1 MLGNRTRWCSP
12 GFNPCKGS
20 GLKPGLSLLVL
31 ILVFASSSKV
41 DAQDLYAGEFLQIP
55 VGSRALGMGG
65 AYTAIANDESAF
77 HWNPA
82 GVSLIPD
89 QLVGFMYSSEYGTPG
104 NSLANFYQLGFT
116 YPMKDMTLALNW
128 VRLSVGDLAQT
139 PDLTNISVTD
149 ERAQL
154 VEEIYDGAPN
164 YFSDNEDAVVL
175 SIARDNKFN
184 LDWGWLYYK
193 EQIEVPIG
201 INFKIIHQAIGTFGT
216 ANAIGVD
223 GGAMLRFSLGEF
235 LLDTALGNVSL
246 GVSVTDIAGTQLA
259 WSTQRTEIIPMQ
271 INGGFAYSQ
280 PIPAI
285 QSVAT
290 FSSDYL
296 MDERAQPRFG
306 FEMTYD
312 KRLSLRFGLD
322 QGEFT
327 TGAGYNW
334 EHKIDVNYSLSIN
347 NALGPENRL
356 SFSAD
361 LDNLL
366 KKGAPGE

>member
-1 MLGNRTRWCSP
+1 MRIRKCRAETRRWRVSTCV
-12 GFNPCKGS
+12 
-20 GLKPGLSLLVL
+20 LLLLVL
-31 ILVFASSSKV
+31 TGQAK
-41 DAQDLYAGEFLQIP
+41 AQDLYAGEFLQIP

-82 GVSLIPD
+82 GVALIPD
-89 QLVGFMYSSEYGTPG
+89 RLVGFMYSAEYGTPG
-104 NSLANFYQLGFT
+104 NSLADFYQLGFT
-116 YPMKDMTLALNW
+116 YPMKDITLALNW
-128 VRLSVGDLAQT
+128 VRLSVGDLNQT
-139 PDLTNISVTD
+139 PDLTNVSVTD

-154 VEEIYDGAPN
+154 VNESYSGAPN

-175 SIARDNKFN
+175 SVARDNKFT

-201 INFKIIHQAIGTFGT
+201 VNFKIIHQAIGTFGT

-235 LLDTALGNVSL
+235 LLNPLLGNVSF
-246 GVSVTDIAGTQLA
+246 GVSFTDINGTQLA

-271 INGGFAYSQ
+271 ITSGIAYAQ
-280 PIPAI
+280 PIPI
-285 QSVAT
+285 LHSVAT
-290 FSSDYL
+290 FSSDFIL
-296 MDERAQPRFG
+296 DESTQPRLG
-306 FEMTYD
+306 MEMTYE
-312 KRLSLRFGLD
+312 KNVSLRIGLE
-322 QGEFT
+322 QGQFT

-334 EHKIDVNYSLSIN
+334 EHKIDINYSLSIN
-347 NALGPENRL
+347 DALGPENRL

-366 KKGAPGE
+366 KKDTTTGE